1 MAGKAKNTAA
11 EATANPSLFQKILA
25 STGQDVLDK
34 RAQITFNASKA
45 AMNDHLTSLYRQ
57 RDQIELDIL
66 NLTDLSVETRDS
78 LRPGSKDFKPAQWVK
93 QMCDYQKTLALLED
107 DIMIAEQV
115 ASEYFNIASETQEA

>member
-1 MAGKAKNTAA
+1 MAGSAKNKAA
-11 EATANPSLFQKILA
+11 EVSANPSLFQKILA

-78 LRPGSKDFKPAQWVK
+78 LRPGSKDFKPGQWVK
-93 QMCDYQKTLALLED
+93 QMCDFQKALALLED